1 MNPEEAVEKGILK
14 VCNRHGDP
22 VYYDFNIGCPLCALE
37 LSVQQEQP
45 KQSARLK
52 KSIKSVEPMKPVPKK
67 EEELPQ
73 GRIDRIKAWS
83 LRKKVVMAI
92 IIVAEMWLFLNY
104 KAIFSYFT
112 G

>member
-37 LSVQQEQP
+37 FTPQAEQS
-45 KQSARLK
+45 KAVKLK
-52 KSIKSVEPMKPVPKK
+52 KPVKVIEAVKPSPKK
-67 EEELPQ
+67 EDAEPQ
-73 GRIDRIKAWS
+73 GIMDRIRAWS

-92 IIVAEMWLFLNY
+92 IIVAIMWLFLNY
-104 KAIFSYFT
+104 KAIFSYF
-112 G
+112 GG